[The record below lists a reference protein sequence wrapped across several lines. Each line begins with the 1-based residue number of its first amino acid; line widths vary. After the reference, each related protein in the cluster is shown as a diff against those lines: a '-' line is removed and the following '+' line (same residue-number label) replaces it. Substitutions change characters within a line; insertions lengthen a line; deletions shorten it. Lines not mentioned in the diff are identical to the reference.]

1 MVLVPLLAA
10 PAVMLVA
17 TAVERRFGAAVAGA
31 VGAAPLAL
39 AIVILSVG
47 ADLGSQASATLA
59 VTAAAHVVAQIA
71 FAAAF
76 ALVVAQRGAGWGVL
90 AGVVAFIAVSLVVEF
105 VPAPLAIVA
114 AVPALLV
121 VPRFMPHHDVVA
133 GSAPTAT
140 LTAVGAAAAVA
151 FVGASLTTAELAGPA
166 AAGTI
171 GAFPAVS
178 TALALVLAH
187 ARGGPTAANALR
199 GLVGGLRGYLAFC
212 LAVTAVAPTIGT
224 GLAVAIGLVLCAAQ
238 SFMPRNS
245 VRPGGLGSTEKPRL
259 VYSAIADVLLSLTSS
274 SIRRPPRSALRPSPV
289 PRAASRT

>member
-1 MVLVPLLAA
+1 MVLAPLLAA
-10 PAVMLVA
+10 PAVMFVA

-47 ADLGSQASATLA
+47 ADLGSQASSTLA

-71 FAAAF
+71 FAVAF
-76 ALVVAQRGAGWGVL
+76 ALVVARRGGGAGVL
-90 AGVVAFIAVSLVVEF
+90 AGIAAFVAVSLVVEL

-114 AVPALLV
+114 AIPLLLV
-121 VPRFMPHHDVVA
+121 VPGLLPHHDVAA
-133 GSAPTAT
+133 GSAPTAVT
-140 LTAVGAAAAVA
+140 TAVGAGAAVA

-187 ARGGPTAANALR
+187 ARGGHTAANALR
-199 GLVGGLRGYLAFC
+199 GSSAG
-212 LAVTAVAPTIGT
+212 
-224 GLAVAIGLVLCAAQ
+224 CAAT
-238 SFMPRNS
+238 SRS
-245 VRPGGLGSTEKPRL
+245 VSRSPPW
-259 VYSAIADVLLSLTSS
+259 
-274 SIRRPPRSALRPSPV
+274 RRRSEPASRSRSA
-289 PRAASRT
+289 